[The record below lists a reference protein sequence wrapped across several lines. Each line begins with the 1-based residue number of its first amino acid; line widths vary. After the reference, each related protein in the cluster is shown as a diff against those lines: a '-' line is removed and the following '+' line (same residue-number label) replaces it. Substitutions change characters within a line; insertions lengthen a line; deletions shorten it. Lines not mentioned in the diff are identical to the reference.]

1 VKSYGL
7 SNLAARP
14 AFRGRRRCD
23 IAQDCIS
30 RGRRPVARAP
40 RAALRY
46 RLTQGVGF
54 CLPPPLR
61 SPTLRASARLGDS
74 WGIHVRLCRPVR
86 GFSVQRLA
94 GNGAVIFAVAG
105 GEPGLHPRGAASLQR
120 RCVPVMRTGNPGCR
134 ARHGLHGQEAIPA
147 QPRLPGIL
155 QVRTRGHACRNGK
168 TAQDQAGSP
177 AKTAQTQEAGLA
189 NPHRSATPEPRR
201 ICLPMNAAS
210 RRPDSVCSLPVKR
223 QMAPT
228 PG

>member
-1 VKSYGL
+1 MERLLFWEAGAVKSYGL

-74 WGIHVRLCRPVR
+74 WGILGGFMFAFAVRSGDFRFSVLLAMALSFLLWPAASRAYTPEEQQACSDDAFRLCGPEIPDVERVTACMVR
-86 GFSVQRLA
+86 KQSQL
-94 GNGAVIFAVAG
+94 
-105 GEPGLHPRGAASLQR
+105 S
-120 RCVPVMRTGNPGCR
+120 PGCR
-134 ARHGLHGQEAIPA
+134 VYFRSEPEVTPVATGRPLRIKPA
-147 QPRLPGIL
+147 HLRKPRKHK
-155 QVRTRGHACRNGK
+155 R
-168 TAQDQAGSP
+168 P
-177 AKTAQTQEAGLA
+177 A
-189 NPHRSATPEPRR
+189 
-201 ICLPMNAAS
+201 
-210 RRPDSVCSLPVKR
+210 
-223 QMAPT
+223 
-228 PG
+228 